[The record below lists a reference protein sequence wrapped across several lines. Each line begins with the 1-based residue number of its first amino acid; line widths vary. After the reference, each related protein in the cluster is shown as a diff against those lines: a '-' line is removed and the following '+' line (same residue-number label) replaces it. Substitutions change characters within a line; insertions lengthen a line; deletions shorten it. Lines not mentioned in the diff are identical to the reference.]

1 MTSQMSFKRTL
12 ICCTLLAGLGAAFLS
27 PGSMAQPFPNKMI
40 RIVSPFAPGA
50 FNDLASRTIALGL
63 QQEFGQT
70 VVVENKPGAGSLV
83 GAEYVVRSP
92 ADGYT
97 LLMASNPVMAILP
110 NMISDAPFD
119 LVKDLTPVSNV
130 AAAAKLLFVRQG
142 LPADSVKDIIALAK
156 AQPGKLTFASSGNG
170 TVGHLS
176 GELFK
181 FMAGV
186 DILHVPYKGTAPAIN
201 DLMGGRVDMQFSDI
215 VSSGGQVKSDKIR
228 LLAVMTE
235 KRLPQVPDVPTFA
248 EAGLKGFES
257 YLWNGVVARSGT
269 PPEIVRQ
276 LSAAISAALK
286 RPAIASPMTTMG
298 AQVIGDTPEH
308 FAEMIANERTLWA
321 KVVKATGIKL
331 ER

>member
-1 MTSQMSFKRTL
+1 
-12 ICCTLLAGLGAAFLS
+12 
-27 PGSMAQPFPNKMI
+27 MI

-50 FNDLASRTIALGL
+50 FNDLASRTTALGL
-63 QQEFGQT
+63 QQDLGQA

-83 GAEYVVRSP
+83 GAEYVVRAP

-110 NMISDAPFD
+110 NMMADAPFD
-119 LVKDLTPVSNV
+119 LQKDLTPVSNV
-130 AAAAKLLFVRQG
+130 AVAAKLLFVRQG
-142 LPADSVKDIIALAK
+142 LPVESVTDIVALAK
-156 AQPGKLTFASSGNG
+156 AQPGKLSFASSGNG

-186 DILHVPYKGTAPAIN
+186 DILHVPYKGTAPALN

-235 KRLPQVPDVPTFA
+235 KRLPQVPDVPTFG
-248 EAGLKGFES
+248 ESGLKGFES
-257 YLWNGVVARSGT
+257 YLWNGIVARSGT
-269 PPEIVRQ
+269 PP
-276 LSAAISAALK
+276 
-286 RPAIASPMTTMG
+286 
-298 AQVIGDTPEH
+298 
-308 FAEMIANERTLWA
+308 
-321 KVVKATGIKL
+321 
-331 ER
+331 